1 MQSVS
6 HTTSRIIALMTATML
21 TGSAIAEEVP
31 FRQVPNFLP
40 PDAERLLV
48 EGEFELLSIDPTILT
63 DKQRRR
69 LGKKLFH
76 GYRVLGRTKIPKGPQ
91 RDQLLGALHEA
102 IANSPL
108 YYVYCFDPRHAI
120 RASLGAQAVD
130 LLICFEC
137 ERIEV
142 YSPDKSLVAT
152 NVTAQP
158 ALDAALKHTG
168 IPLGKRP

>member
-1 MQSVS
+1 M
-6 HTTSRIIALMTATML
+6 TSRVISLMAATML
-21 TGSAIAEEVP
+21 TVSAIAEEVP
-31 FRQVPNFLP
+31 LRQVPNFLP
-40 PDAERLLV
+40 PDTERLLV
-48 EGEFELLSIDPTILT
+48 EGEFELLSIDPALLT

-69 LGKKLFH
+69 LGTRLFH
-76 GYRVLGRTKIPKGPQ
+76 GYKVLGRVKIPKGPQ
-91 RDQLLGALHEA
+91 RDQLLHALQQA

-120 RASLGAQAVD
+120 RASVGAQTVD

-152 NVTAQP
+152 NPTAQP
-158 ALDAALKHTG
+158 ALDAALKHAG